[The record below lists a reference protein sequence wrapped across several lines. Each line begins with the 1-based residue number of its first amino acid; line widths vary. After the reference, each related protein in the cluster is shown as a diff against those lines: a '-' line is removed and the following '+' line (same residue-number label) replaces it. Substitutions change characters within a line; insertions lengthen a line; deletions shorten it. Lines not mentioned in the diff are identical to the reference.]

1 MYVFCYDRKKKKK
14 KEETSVNELEEPS
27 NKLLAGKCNNCNIN
41 YSGKSVKIVQNSNY
55 ETSSSPDFWDE
66 IKKES
71 L

>member
-1 MYVFCYDRKKKKK
+1 MYFVMIEKKK

-27 NKLLAGKCNNCNIN
+27 NKLLTGKCNNYNIN

-55 ETSSSPDFWDE
+55 ETSSSPDFWVE